1 MKYLELKQK
10 QQKEVNDF
18 PLGFAFSEK
27 QFEEMMT
34 KFGLDKN
41 DTDKI
46 YSLGA
51 GGYVRKSDA
60 EAMDKMFTRHAEE
73 RQKAIDDDKTSTD
86 YIYEM
91 FAYELANHEYSITYG
106 LEETLDALNLTM
118 EEINKSKNLLN
129 GLNKAL
135 KKYRS

>member
-10 QQKEVNDF
+10 QQKEVNEF
-18 PLGFAFSEK
+18 PLGFAFSKE
-27 QFEEMMT
+27 QFEEMMK
-34 KFGLDKN
+34 KFGLNIN

-60 EAMDKMFTRHAEE
+60 EAMDKMFLRHAEE
-73 RQKAIDDDKTSTD
+73 KQKAIDNDKTGTG

-91 FAYELANHEYSITYG
+91 FAYELANHEYCITYD
-106 LEETLDALNLTM
+106 LDETLDALDLTM
-118 EEINKSKNLLN
+118 KEINKDKRLLR
-129 GLNKAL
+129 GLKKAL
-135 KKYRS
+135 KKYEE

>member
-1 MKYLELKQK
+1 MKYLELRAR
-10 QQKEVNDF
+10 QQKEVNEF

-27 QFEEMMT
+27 QFTEMM
-34 KFGLDKN
+34 KQFGLKVT

-51 GGYVRKSDA
+51 GGYVKKSDA
-60 EAMDKMFTRHAEE
+60 KAMDEMFTRHAEE
-73 RQKAIDDDKTSTD
+73 RQKAIDEDKTGTG

-91 FAYELANHEYSITYG
+91 FTYELANHEYCITYDLTDT
-106 LEETLDALNLTM
+106 LEALDLTI
-118 EEINKSKNLLN
+118 EEVKKDKRLLK

-135 KKYRS
+135 RKYRS